1 MKARDVMSKA
11 VVSVTPD
18 CSIEDMA
25 KKMEEYRISGLPVV
39 DAAGKLVGMVTEG
52 DCLRRAELGTERKRS
67 MWRTFLATQGTL
79 AEEYIRS
86 HARKVA
92 DVMTRD
98 PITVGE
104 DTAARAT
111 SFTSWRNIASSACQ
125 CLWTARS
132 SASSSRANL
141 VQAMAGLLRAGAPV
155 HKDDTAIRDS
165 VRAELDKLP
174 WPAKEFVSVTVKDG
188 VVDLWG
194 TFTAF
199 RQDEAAIVA
208 AENVAGVK
216 EVRSHLAW
224 VDPMSG
230 LVVYSPDEERT

>member
-1 MKARDVMSKA
+1 MKALDVMNKA

-25 KKMEEYRISGLPVV
+25 TKMEQYRISGLPVV
-39 DAAGKLVGMVTEG
+39 DAAGTLVGMVTEG

-67 MWRTFLATQGTL
+67 LWRTFLATQGTL

-86 HARKVA
+86 HARKVV

-98 PITVGE
+98 PITVE
-104 DTAARAT
+104 ENT
-111 SFTSWRNIASSACQ
+111 SLEEIIHLMEKHQIKRVPVLRDGAIVGIV
-125 CLWTARS
+125 
-132 SASSSRANL
+132 SRANL
-141 VQAMAGLLRAGAPV
+141 VQALAGLLRPSAPV
-155 HKDDTAIRDS
+155 REDDVAIRND

-174 WPAKEFVSVTVKDG
+174 WPAKDFVSVTVKDG

-199 RQDEAAIVA
+199 RQDEAAVIA

-216 EVRSHLAW
+216 EARSHLAW

-230 LVVYSPDEERT
+230 FVVYSPDEKRD

>member
-98 PITVGE
+98 LITVGE
-104 DTAARAT
+104 DTPLEEVIHLMEKHRIKRVPVLMDGALVG
-111 SFTSWRNIASSACQ
+111 IV
-125 CLWTARS
+125 
-132 SASSSRANL
+132 SRANL
-141 VQAMAGLLRAGAPV
+141 VQAMAGLLRTGAQV
-155 HKDDTAIRDS
+155 HKDDIAIRNS
-165 VRAELDKLP
+165 VRSELDKLP

>member
-1 MKARDVMSKA
+1 MKARDVMSRA

-18 CSIEDMA
+18 SSIEDMA
-25 KKMEEYRISGLPVV
+25 KKMEEFRISGLPVV
-39 DAAGKLVGMVTEG
+39 DASGELVGMVTEG
-52 DCLRRAELGTERKRS
+52 DCLRRAELGTERTRS

-98 PITVGE
+98 PITIGE
-104 DTAARAT
+104 DADLGEVIHLMEKHRIKRVPVVKDGAVVG
-111 SFTSWRNIASSACQ
+111 IV
-125 CLWTARS
+125 
-132 SASSSRANL
+132 SRANL
-141 VQAMAGLLRAGAPV
+141 VQAMAGLLRGGTQV
-155 HKDDTAIRDS
+155 HKDDVAIRDS
-165 VRAELDKLP
+165 VRSELDKLP
-174 WPAKEFVSVTVKDG
+174 WPAKEFVSVSVKDG